1 MDERFNAKA
10 SISYFTSQHGITV
23 ADLGVAPTVIVSWD
37 TRITKSMA
45 SRNKLKLSKHWI
57 YGERAP
63 LYSGKVGDKKVSIAR
78 LPVGAPATVAAMEEM
93 IACGARLFL
102 GLGLTG
108 SLQPEARVGTYI
120 IPTSCIR
127 EEGTSLH
134 YIRKDTV
141 VGPSPRLVK
150 ALQAACRIESMDAFI
165 GQLWTTD
172 APYRELTS
180 KIESYRHRGVLGVD
194 METSA
199 MYALG
204 QFRDV
209 EVCNLLV
216 VSDEVWKEWNPAF
229 FSPEL
234 HQAIEG
240 AERII
245 ENCFT
250 KGLID

>member
-10 SISYFTSQHGITV
+10 SISYFTSQRGITV
-23 ADLGVAPTVIVSWD
+23 ADLGVAPKVIVSWD
-37 TRITKSMA
+37 TRITKSLA
-45 SRNKLKLSKHWI
+45 NRNKLELSKHWI

-63 LYSGKVGDKKVSIAR
+63 LYFGKIGDQNVSVAL

-93 IACGARLFL
+93 IACGARVFL
-102 GLGLTG
+102 GLGLAG
-108 SLQPEARVGTYI
+108 SLQPKARVGTYI
-120 IPTSCIR
+120 VPTSCVR
-127 EEGTSLH
+127 EEGTSIH
-134 YIRKDTV
+134 Y
-141 VGPSPRLVK
+141 VGSDAEVEPSPRLVK
-150 ALQAACRIESMDAFI
+150 ALQTTCKIEGVETLT

-204 QFRDV
+204 QFRRV

-216 VSDEVWKEWNPAF
+216 VSDELWEEWNPAF
-229 FSPEL
+229 FSSEL
-234 HQAIEG
+234 QKAMED

-245 ENCFT
+245 ENCVR
-250 KGLID
+250 KGLI